1 MLCNKYNSTTL
12 LKRARPVFNI
22 FNSEKRS
29 FTLRQFVNCRR
40 ISIGSTVENI
50 SNLENLETEF
60 NDICY
65 NVFWWSLCE
74 RVMNNT
80 FLQQSYATLKLK
92 SEDDLRHAQRDTPPY
107 LTYSSGRLYKNSENQ
122 KVEDRSLSPFTDY
135 IDFKQNRWEN
145 GAFSHVLFFIECRPE
160 ISNSC
165 TKVDRKV

>member
-65 NVFWWSLCE
+65 NVF
-74 RVMNNT
+74 
-80 FLQQSYATLKLK
+80 
-92 SEDDLRHAQRDTPPY
+92 
-107 LTYSSGRLYKNSENQ
+107 
-122 KVEDRSLSPFTDY
+122 
-135 IDFKQNRWEN
+135 
-145 GAFSHVLFFIECRPE
+145 
-160 ISNSC
+160 
-165 TKVDRKV
+165 